1 MQDFFKRT
9 DYFSV
14 NRVFIYPRTLR
25 KAGVCPFGDGF
36 RHKKSTCCRKC
47 LKRTFIVRRR
57 LFSAVLPFFALPG
70 CRVYGFSAKVTT
82 EISQNREEFRLL
94 FPIPNGKTTDLYD
107 NQRYRQASAK
117 ERCRERLLP
126 FPISKQT
133 DCSQITSPPIYFES
147 FRKVF

>member
-1 MQDFFKRT
+1 MQDFFRGT

-57 LFSAVLPFFALPG
+57 LFSAVFPFFRLAC

-82 EISQNREEFRLL
+82 ESRQNREEFCLL
-94 FPIPNGKTTDLYD
+94 FPNLTGKQLIYMTIKDIGKH
-107 NQRYRQASAK
+107 RQKRDIGSGF
-117 ERCRERLLP
+117 CRFPFRNRL
-126 FPISKQT
+126 T
-133 DCSQITSPPIYFES
+133 AH
-147 FRKVF
+147 R